1 MTYQNFTLKNFSF
14 QVTLYVAFWALLGV
28 KALPSN
34 PAPYHGS
41 TTPTPYNYEYGV
53 NSPHHG
59 SVFSQKETRDNY
71 NTAGEYRVNLPDGR
85 VQIVSY
91 SAGPHGY
98 VADVKYEGEPVYPEH
113 KPREYHTPNTY
124 KPVSISAPTYA
135 PAPTYTLA
143 PKALQSPIYH
153 QTAPIKEAPTPIEDE
168 AFDAAEEAPA
178 AERGYRYTP
187 YYPQGYRTYP
197 YHHAPAPAPAPYK
210 PRTKYTY
217 KTIKEAPTV
226 TEAAPIIEAPAPSN
240 VEVNSAYKL
249 PLDAVKKPAPK
260 YLDDYMPTP
269 GRFHPASRPAPIPY
283 RPVLPTYHNL
293 ATIYRNLAMKHPYHS
308 NTYQSRYYSYK
319 PDEIL
324 GHPTYE
330 VKEVLSSTD
339 EVLPYTEEVL
349 AYTEEVLPPTDVEV
363 IEASDAIEDS
373 EPSIDEGEVLEVRRE
388 PRRIEEF
395 PEPNLISIRSKGE
408 PVPLKDIGIPV
419 EKNDAIILEE
429 IFDKSIDEV
438 IINEETISKIKDKS
452 SRKARGFSIPK
463 NFEEKEEPITADTV
477 KEPPEERFLYF
488 KQLF

>member
-1 MTYQNFTLKNFSF
+1 M
-14 QVTLYVAFWALLGV
+14 TLYVALWALLGV
-28 KALPSN
+28 RAMPSN

-98 VADVKYEGEPVYPEH
+98 VADVKYEGEPVYPET
-113 KPREYHTPNTY
+113 KPRVYHTPIAHTPKVSHTPNTY
-124 KPVSISAPTYA
+124 KPVSIPAPKYA
-135 PAPTYTLA
+135 PAPTYTPA

-153 QTAPIKEAPTPIEDE
+153 QTAPVKEAPIEDE
-168 AFDAAEEAPA
+168 AFEAAEEAPA

-197 YHHAPAPAPAPYK
+197 YHHAPAPTPAPYK

-217 KTIKEAPTV
+217 KTIKEVPTV
-226 TEAAPIIEAPAPSN
+226 TEAAPIIETPAPPN
-240 VEVNSAYKL
+240 VEVNSAYKPPL
-249 PLDAVKKPAPK
+249 PADKKPVIKKPALKKPAPK

-269 GRFHPASRPAPIPY
+269 ARFHPGSRPAPIPY

-324 GHPTYE
+324 GHPTDE

-339 EVLPYTEEVL
+339 EVLP
-349 AYTEEVLPPTDVEV
+349 YTEEVLPPTDVEV

-388 PRRIEEF
+388 PKLIEEF
-395 PEPNLISIRSKGE
+395 PEPNLITIRSKGD

-429 IFDKSIDEV
+429 IFDKSVDEI
-438 IINEETISKIKDKS
+438 IINEETISKIKDIS
-452 SRKARGFSIPK
+452 SRKARGFNIPK
-463 NFEEKEEPITADTV
+463 NFEVKEKHIAADTV
-477 KEPPEERFLYF
+477 KETPEEKFLYF

>member
-1 MTYQNFTLKNFSF
+1 M
-14 QVTLYVAFWALLGV
+14 
-28 KALPSN
+28 PSN

-98 VADVKYEGEPVYPEH
+98 VADVKYEGEPVYPET
-113 KPREYHTPNTY
+113 KPRVYHTPIALTPQVYHTPNTY
-124 KPVSISAPTYA
+124 KPVSIPSPTYA
-135 PAPTYTLA
+135 PAPTYTPA
-143 PKALQSPIYH
+143 SKALQSPIYH
-153 QTAPIKEAPTPIEDE
+153 QNAPVKEAPTAIEDE
-168 AFDAAEEAPA
+168 AFEAAEEAPA
-178 AERGYRYTP
+178 AERDFRYTP

-197 YHHAPAPAPAPYK
+197 YHHAPAPASAPYK

-217 KTIKEAPTV
+217 KTIKEAP
-226 TEAAPIIEAPAPSN
+226 INEAPAPPN
-240 VEVNSAYKL
+240 VKVNSAYKL
-249 PLDAVKKPAPK
+249 PLDVKKPAPK

-269 GRFHPASRPAPIPY
+269 GRFHPDSRPAPIPY

-324 GHPTYE
+324 GHPTDE

-339 EVLPYTEEVL
+339 EVLPYTG
-349 AYTEEVLPPTDVEV
+349 EVLPPTDVEV

-388 PRRIEEF
+388 PKLIEVF

-408 PVPLKDIGIPV
+408 PVPLKDIVAPV

-429 IFDKSIDEV
+429 IFDKSIDEI
-438 IINEETISKIKDKS
+438 IINEETISKIEDKS

-463 NFEEKEEPITADTV
+463 NFEAKEDPIAADTV
-477 KEPPEERFLYF
+477 KKTPEERFLYF

>member
-1 MTYQNFTLKNFSF
+1 M
-14 QVTLYVAFWALLGV
+14 
-28 KALPSN
+28 PSN

-85 VQIVSY
+85 IQIVSY

-98 VADVKYEGEPVYPEH
+98 IADVKYEGEPVYPEQ
-113 KPREYHTPNTY
+113 KPRVYHTPIALTPKVYHTPNTY
-124 KPVSISAPTYA
+124 KHISI
-135 PAPTYTLA
+135 PAPTYTPA

-153 QTAPIKEAPTPIEDE
+153 QTAPVEEAPTAIEDE
-168 AFDAAEEAPA
+168 AFEAAKEAPA
-178 AERGYRYTP
+178 ADRGYRYTP

-226 TEAAPIIEAPAPSN
+226 TEAAPIIEAPAPPY
-240 VEVNSAYKL
+240 VEVNSAYKPPL
-249 PLDAVKKPAPK
+249 PAVKKPALKKPAPK

-269 GRFHPASRPAPIPY
+269 ARFHPASRPAPIPY

-308 NTYQSRYYSYK
+308 NTYKSGYYSYK

-324 GHPTYE
+324 GHPTDE

-339 EVLPYTEEVL
+339 EVLPYTG
-349 AYTEEVLPPTDVEV
+349 EVLPPTDVEV

-388 PRRIEEF
+388 PKLIEEF
-395 PEPNLISIRSKGE
+395 PEPNLITIRSKGE

-429 IFDKSIDEV
+429 IFDKSVDEI

-463 NFEEKEEPITADTV
+463 NFEAKEDLIAADTV
-477 KEPPEERFLYF
+477 KETPEEKFRYF